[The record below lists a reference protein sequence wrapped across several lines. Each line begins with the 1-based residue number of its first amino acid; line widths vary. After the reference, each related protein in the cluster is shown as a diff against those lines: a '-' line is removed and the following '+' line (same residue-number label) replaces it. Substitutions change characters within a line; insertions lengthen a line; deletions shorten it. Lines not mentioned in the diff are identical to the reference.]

1 MPPDLDPSA
10 EFGHVLV
17 VCTGNVCRSPYI
29 ERLLARELAATG
41 IVVSS
46 AGTGALVGAPID
58 AQSASR
64 IAAAGA
70 DPEGFVA
77 RQLTREIVAS
87 ADLIISATREHL
99 ASVVPLHP
107 RALRYSFA
115 LHDLRD
121 LLAAVSDWDITET
134 PGQNRVAKVAAVAIS
149 RRGIVHPRLPETS
162 GITDPYRREASA
174 FDQMVQEV
182 GTSLPTVV
190 TALRGTRI
198 A

>member
-10 EFGHVLV
+10 EFGHVLI

-29 ERLLARELAATG
+29 ERLLARELVGTG

-46 AGTGALVGAPID
+46 AGTGALVGAPMD

-64 IAAAGA
+64 VTAAGA
-70 DPEGFVA
+70 DADGFAA
-77 RQLTREIVAS
+77 RQLSREIVAS

-99 ASVVPLHP
+99 ASVVPVHP

-115 LHDLRD
+115 LHDLKD
-121 LLAAVSDWDITET
+121 LLADVSDFDIAET
-134 PGQNRVAKVAAVAIS
+134 PGRNRVAKVAAVAIG

-162 GITDPYRREASA
+162 GIVDPFRSDASV
-174 FDQMVQEV
+174 FDQMVREI

-190 TALRGTRI
+190 NALRGDHHS
-198 A
+198 